1 MKKKRKEALDKKR
14 ATLVQITRNKIKNN
28 LKAHGVTIRRRE
40 RERKKAV
47 EALQR
52 AREFIPMDILEA
64 IPDPEKTT
72 TDADIDLQLR
82 EALISTNTD
91 MIDPG
96 LMDSIINPEVQE
108 GDYDDIALQV
118 DFVGFD
124 IECDYLDAD
133 DDADTGLFQL

>member
-1 MKKKRKEALDKKR
+1 
-14 ATLVQITRNKIKNN
+14 
-28 LKAHGVTIRRRE
+28 LK
-40 RERKKAV
+40 
-47 EALQR
+47 R

-64 IPDPEKTT
+64 IPDPEKT

-118 DFVGFD
+118 DFVGLD
-124 IECDYLDAD
+124 TECDYLDAD